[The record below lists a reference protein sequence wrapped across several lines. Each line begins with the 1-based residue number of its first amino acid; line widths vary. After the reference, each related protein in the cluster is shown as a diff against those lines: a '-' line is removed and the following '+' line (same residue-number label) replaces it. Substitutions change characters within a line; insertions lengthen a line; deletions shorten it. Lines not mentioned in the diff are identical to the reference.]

1 MIQRIQTLFLLCALV
16 LTGLL
21 YFLPI
26 ANISLDGSQCS
37 YFISKMIENNET
49 HNFIQWNIMTLIANS
64 IIMLTTFI
72 SIFLF
77 KKKYLPLQIRLSIF
91 NSILN
96 LGLIVLIW
104 VETKNIDAI
113 WDFKI
118 AFLFPLINF
127 VLIWVAIRSIL
138 RDYKVLKSL
147 DRIR

>member
-26 ANISLDGSQCS
+26 ANITLDGSQCS
-37 YFISKMIENNET
+37 YFVSKMIENNET
-49 HNFIQWNIMTLIANS
+49 HNFIQWNIMTLVANS
-64 IIMLTTFI
+64 IIILTTFI

-77 KKKYLPLQIRLSIF
+77 KKKFLPLQIRLSIF

-104 VETKNIDAI
+104 VQTKNIDAI
-113 WDFKI
+113 WEFKI
-118 AFLFPLINF
+118 ASVFPLINF
-127 VLIWVAIRSIL
+127 ILIWIAIRSIVQ
-138 RDYKVLKSL
+138 DYKVLKSL